1 MTFLLTMIDFPIEAE
16 DELITCAL
24 LLFAID
30 ALEIIDLFALFTFRV
45 KIVEQPQL
53 VAIFV

>member
-1 MTFLLTMIDFPIEAE
+1 MTFLLTMIDFAIEAG
-16 DELITCAL
+16 DDLITCAL

-30 ALEIIDLFALFTFRV
+30 ALEINDLFALCTFRV
-45 KIVEQPQL
+45 KIVEQQQL